1 MRLRTENRLHRL
13 DNYPKFRAVLEYLEQ
28 NAGEREIVRMNRHG
42 GEETVWY
49 FVLAAEEFH
58 LVNVSAA
65 W

>member
-1 MRLRTENRLHRL
+1 
-13 DNYPKFRAVLEYLEQ
+13 VLEYLEQ

-49 FVLAAEEFH
+49 FVLAAEEFY